1 MTRARHPGDR
11 VEGVSEPGPT
21 AADPQPT
28 ATGASSRT
36 CFDPNA
42 RASPERVMGE
52 SPERVMKATAQ
63 RHSVPRYGGG
73 REAGGSIC
81 GDRAR
86 LTPLLTG
93 GRPPEVQAFAGN
105 TFKPSE

>member
-11 VEGVSEPGPT
+11 FEGVSEPGPT

-52 SPERVMKATAQ
+52 SPERGIKAPTQ
-63 RHSVPRYGGG
+63 RHSSPRHGGG
-73 REAGGSIC
+73 GGAGGSIW
-81 GDRAR
+81 GDQAR

-93 GRPPEVQAFAGN
+93 GRPPEVQAFAAN